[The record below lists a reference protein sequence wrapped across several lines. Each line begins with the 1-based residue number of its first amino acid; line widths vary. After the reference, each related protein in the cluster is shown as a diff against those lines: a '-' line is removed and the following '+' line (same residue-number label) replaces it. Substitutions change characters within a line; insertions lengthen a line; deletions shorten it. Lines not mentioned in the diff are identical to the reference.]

1 MSDPKK
7 TFLRL
12 LFTASG
18 TDVTQDILPDLLSFS
33 YDDKETGEADEL
45 RLTLKDETG
54 KWASSWKPRGGEI
67 VDAYLAAG
75 VVTDG
80 RGEELFCGRFYVDRL
95 SVSGSPR
102 IFEMDAVSTPLKHPI
117 RRRLVTKA
125 WESRSLKMIAQEIAT
140 ENDLQLFYDVT
151 EDPQYDRRDQKAES
165 NLRFLNR
172 LCEDEGFSIKVTAD
186 RIVIFDQASYEKKTP
201 IKTLTLGSSDIISWS
216 FESQQSETYKTCT
229 VAWRDPKKKTRSS
242 AGGYNLDLEKPG
254 SEPPSYNMDLER
266 IDRAQQNPAVNYYS
280 YTDPTVG
287 EEGQEYK
294 LKKRVTSKAEAE
306 RLAKATL
313 RKLNLR
319 SVTGSMTVVGDPS
332 LLAGCVVEVR
342 NVGSFDG
349 NFIITQASHNVS
361 SGGYT
366 TTINLRRVNAN
377 Y

>member
-1 MSDPKK
+1 MNDPKK
-7 TFLRL
+7 TFLRI

-33 YDDKETGEADEL
+33 YEDKETGEADEL

-75 VVTDG
+75 EVTDG

-102 IFEMDAVSTPLKHPI
+102 IFDMDAVSTPLKHPI

-165 NLRFLNR
+165 NLKFLNR

-254 SEPPSYNMDLER
+254 SEPPAYNMDLEK